1 MENLTRYLNAIRR
14 GFNRVCW
21 VWVAIF
27 WFCILSLAAF
37 TFGAYCAYMVWPK
50 MFAVVVG
57 ITVALILLA
66 IYSEW
71 E

>member
-1 MENLTRYLNAIRR
+1 MEKIAHLLKTIRH

-27 WFCILSLAAF
+27 WFCILSMAAL
-37 TFGAYCAYMVWPK
+37 TFGAYCAYMVWPTA
-50 MFAVVVG
+50 FGVVIG
-57 ITVALILLA
+57 ITVALIILA